1 MINRTTVDSLL
12 DDETKTELSLYPGV
26 LTKGR
31 KRDKVLTYLQARIDQ
46 TDDKDWK
53 MLWNILH
60 IMIEA
65 NGVIGAE
72 RSKQT
77 ASHICQV
84 LMANSNTVDDL
95 PPNELDNPN
104 PSSYTSDLISIQE
117 LLLSGK
123 VFLLLMYEI

>member
-1 MINRTTVDSLL
+1 MISRTTVDSLL
-12 DDETKTELSLYPGV
+12 DEDSKNELSLYPGL

-31 KRDKVLTYLQARIDQ
+31 KKDKFLTYLQSRIDQ
-46 TDDKDWK
+46 TSDKEWK

-77 ASHICQV
+77 ASHLCQV
-84 LMANSNTVDDL
+84 LMTNSNTVDDL
-95 PPNELDNPN
+95 PPNEIDNPN

-123 VFLLLMYEI
+123 VKSIVDL